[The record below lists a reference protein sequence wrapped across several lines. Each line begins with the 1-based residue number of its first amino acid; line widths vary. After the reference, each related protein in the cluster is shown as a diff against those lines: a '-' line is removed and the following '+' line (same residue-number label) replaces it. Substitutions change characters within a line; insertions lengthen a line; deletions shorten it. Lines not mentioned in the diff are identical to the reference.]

1 MASLIEDNQHAAD
14 TLGEGQSGLL
24 KGLLL
29 LLQREFICTLG
40 QKLPFEIV
48 RNYAREAIHALK
60 SGSDVRTLGAAA
72 SLLAECLSPRH
83 VRVGNVILT
92 LTQLS
97 QGDCILALR
106 KLLCFPGFCKDGKG
120 SAIGAAQSLEGTGF
134 GIRVEGLLD
143 GATILLRRGSDVCNS
158 QPENTELQDACQSFV
173 SAWVGKRIW
182 SPLCRQIANGGGG
195 ELSPSGVCSAV
206 CAIIVATE
214 KVRSVALQL
223 LMETDEINTL
233 ATLLGLLEPNNITR
247 IYTWPR
253 QGGGGGG
260 SRSRALLG
268 GKDCGNWWCPGLA
281 GVAGTMNYVLK
292 VAHLVFVHPAPDSV
306 LVSVQQIFFH
316 SRLIPLTVS
325 AFDLLRSENLPY
337 CAYGLP
343 LSIIKCLVVGSSHF
357 AKQFVNAGGIRAVK
371 ACALLV
377 PPSTAKL
384 TQHIERWQ
392 QLDPRGQRSHTSPRY
407 ENSVDPLIDET
418 RIIQCPRDVVV
429 DTLVAVSHLAR
440 SSADFYSAILEV
452 GMTREL
458 RALLWH
464 TEGSVR
470 AKVCNLLG
478 NLCKHSDTFYTL
490 LTESLEPYQYNGG
503 GDELWLARNCDR
515 LNRGNDHTLLAHLII
530 HCKDPDSNTRKF
542 ACFAVGNA
550 AFHSARLY
558 TELEKAIPFLVYV
571 LENDLEHKTRANAA
585 GALGNLVRNS
595 DELCVALVNAG
606 APNALLSAALR
617 QGTSNQQPQRISLFS
632 LGNFCVYSSCR
643 ESLLNRSSVVGES
656 HKSFENLMR
665 QMKANSND
673 PIVIKYIDRI
683 FTKLQN
689 APH

>member
-1 MASLIEDNQHAAD
+1 MAQQYSCGVVLMCD
-14 TLGEGQSGLL
+14 
-24 KGLLL
+24 
-29 LLQREFICTLG
+29 
-40 QKLPFEIV
+40 
-48 RNYAREAIHALK
+48 
-60 SGSDVRTLGAAA
+60 
-72 SLLAECLSPRH
+72 
-83 VRVGNVILT
+83 
-92 LTQLS
+92 
-97 QGDCILALR
+97 
-106 KLLCFPGFCKDGKG
+106 
-120 SAIGAAQSLEGTGF
+120 
-134 GIRVEGLLD
+134 
-143 GATILLRRGSDVCNS
+143 S
-158 QPENTELQDACQSFV
+158 QPENKELHDACKMFV

-214 KVRSVALQL
+214 KLRSVALQL
-223 LMETDEINTL
+223 LMETEEINTL
-233 ATLLGLLEPNNITR
+233 STLLGLLEPNNITR

-253 QGGGGGG
+253 QGGGGG

-292 VAHLVFVHPAPDSV
+292 VAHLVFVHPAPDAV

-343 LSIIKCLVVGSSHF
+343 LSIIKCLVVGSAHF

-384 TQHIERWQ
+384 AQHIERWQ

-407 ENSVDPLIDET
+407 ENTVDPLVDEEK
-418 RIIQCPRDVVV
+418 IIQCPRDVVV

-440 SSADFYSAILEV
+440 SSADHYSAILEV

-464 TEGSVR
+464 REGSVR

-478 NLCKHSDTFYTL
+478 NLCKHSDTFYTF

-503 GDELWLARNCDR
+503 GNELWLARNCDR
-515 LNRGNDHTLLAHLII
+515 LNRGNDHTLLTHLIV

-558 TELEKAIPFLVYV
+558 PELEKAIPFLVYV

-595 DELCVALVNAG
+595 DELCIALVNAG

-617 QGTSNQQPQRISLFS
+617 QGTSNQQPRRISLFS
-632 LGNFCVYSSCR
+632 LGNFCVYLSCR
-643 ESLLNRSSVVGES
+643 ESLLNRNSVIGES
-656 HKSFENLMR
+656 
-665 QMKANSND
+665 QNSLK
-673 PIVIKYIDRI
+673 I
-683 FTKLQN
+683 
-689 APH
+689 